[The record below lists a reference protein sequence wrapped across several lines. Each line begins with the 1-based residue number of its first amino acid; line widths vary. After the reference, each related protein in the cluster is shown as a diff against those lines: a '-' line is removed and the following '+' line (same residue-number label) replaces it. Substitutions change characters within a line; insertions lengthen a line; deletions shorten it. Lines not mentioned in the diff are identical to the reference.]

1 MVRKRFSA
9 MSIPTYLHT
18 SFLKELN
25 ISGKWKKKQCW
36 KKICNMPGWRLKTA
50 VSRLLKNIFFSFFL
64 QMSWFFKNNFVTPTV
79 IDSIPPLLLYCSPS
93 PPQNFSWLQTIT
105 KYSEKESNKNP
116 RFVFIKSH
124 VTMILIGI
132 LLRRLSQCSQPSL
145 PKLSLL
151 TQCGNLSSFS
161 ATLDLRIEL
170 ILRGSKELIGKVSVF

>member
-1 MVRKRFSA
+1 MCYDVPWFLLFQSHTNSHNQHVSLTKMVRKRFSA

-25 ISGKWKKKQCW
+25 ISGKWKKNDVG

-50 VSRLLKNIFFSFFL
+50 TSRPSKKIFFFLFL

-105 KYSEKESNKNP
+105 KYSEKESKKNP

-132 LLRRLSQCSQPSL
+132 LLRRLSQCSQL
-145 PKLSLL
+145 PPKVV
-151 TQCGNLSSFS
+151 SFY
-161 ATLDLRIEL
+161 T
-170 ILRGSKELIGKVSVF
+170 V